1 MLLTWGVVYSEGARE
16 GDNVRILFPVWAVIF
31 LGFAFLT
38 VGLAQEDGGP
48 LLSPPAKTECR
59 FADGKKIAMDY
70 SSPRM
75 RHRKIY
81 GGLVPWAEVWR
92 VGANDATTF
101 VTNTNVTV
109 DGKTVP
115 AGSYTLFAIPLPAKW
130 TLIISKKTGEWG
142 IPYPGEASDF
152 LRGNMA
158 VSKLPAP
165 LENLTVG
172 FDGGGSVCTMRVD
185 WETTR
190 ASVQISEKK

>member
-1 MLLTWGVVYSEGARE
+1 MRSLLKVSAM
-16 GDNVRILFPVWAVIF
+16 IF
-31 LGFAFLT
+31 LAVTL
-38 VGLAQEDGGP
+38 LAASPAQENGGP
-48 LLSPPAKTECR
+48 LLSPPAKAECR
-59 FADGKKIAMDY
+59 FADGKKITMDY

-81 GGLVPWAEVWR
+81 GGLVPWGEVWR

-115 AGSYTLFAIPLPAKW
+115 AGGYTLFAIPQPAKW
-130 TLIISKKTGEWG
+130 TLIVSKMTGEWG
-142 IPYPGEASDF
+142 IPYPGQSSDF

-165 LENLTVG
+165 VENLTIG
-172 FDGGGSVCTMRVD
+172 FDGAGSICTMRVD

-190 ASVQISEKK
+190 ASVQFSEKK